1 MTNPI
6 SNSYV
11 DQIEKRLR
19 KYPQR
24 MTSADIVRSMIERIR
39 RDDETIRQLRAR
51 VAELQADSGAG
62 TLEEPN
68 R

>member
-19 KYPQR
+19 KDPQR